1 MSRKLRILMPSIYF
15 PPRQGGIE
23 SHVYFLAREL
33 ARRGHEVRVITT
45 KTEPESPVSEV
56 MEGIEVRRLP
66 SFGKHFVG
74 WSLGSVFSSPEI
86 TYSARSYDL
95 VHCHTFASALGGS
108 IASLL
113 HGRPLVVT
121 VHSSHFLRM
130 AKSAAMRPLLN
141 LVLRKAGALLSTSR
155 EIDRVVAGL
164 VPGAWTLPI
173 VNGIDTETFKPVAG
187 SLEREEG
194 EYVLVCPR
202 RLVAKNG
209 VEFLMRA
216 MGILKDRMRVKL
228 YITGDGPL
236 RAELGRLAAG
246 LGVGDRVVFMGGV
259 ENSRMP
265 SVYCSADLVVVP
277 SLVEAT
283 SIAALEAMSC
293 RRVVAASRVGGLPE
307 IIDESVG
314 ILFEPGRPE
323 AIAETVEAAAARSD
337 MAALGS
343 AARRRVEEN
352 WSIGRMTDT
361 HEDIYSRVL
370 GEKANA

>member
-1 MSRKLRILMPSIYF
+1 MSPNLSILMPSIYF

-33 ARRGHEVRVITT
+33 VARGHTVKVITT
-45 KTEPESPVSEV
+45 RTEASSPASEEMDGV
-56 MEGIEVRRLP
+56 QVRRLP
-66 SFGKHFVG
+66 SFGKHFLG
-74 WSLGSVFSSPEI
+74 WSLGSVFSAPEI
-86 TYSARSYDL
+86 TYSAGSFDL

-108 IASLL
+108 IAALI

-121 VHSSHFLRM
+121 VHSSHFLRL
-130 AKSAAMRPLLN
+130 AKNPAMRPALN
-141 LVLRKAGALLSTSR
+141 LVLRKARALLSTSK

-164 VPGAWTLPI
+164 VPGAWTIPI
-173 VNGIDTETFKPVAG
+173 VNGIDTETFKPVGG
-187 SLEREEG
+187 SLKREAG
-194 EYVLVCPR
+194 EFVIVCPR

-209 VEFLMRA
+209 VEFLIRA
-216 MGILKDRMRVKL
+216 VGILKDSMKVRL

-236 RAELGRLAAG
+236 AAELGLLAAD
-246 LGVGDRVVFMGGV
+246 LGISDRVVFMGGV
-259 ENSRMP
+259 ENPRMP

-293 RRVVAASRVGGLPE
+293 ERVVAASRVGGLPE
-307 IIDESVG
+307 IIDERVG

-323 AIAETVEAAAARSD
+323 AIAQAVEEASRRTD
-337 MAALGS
+337 MAALGHE
-343 AARRRVEEN
+343 ARRRVEEN

-361 HEDIYSRVL
+361 HEEIYREVL
-370 GEKANA
+370 GGTVSA